1 MRRPFAPLIV
11 LGFSLL
17 LTGAASVLV
26 WASERARD
34 QARFETAAVDAR
46 DRIAARLDTYI
57 AMLRGGAALFASSDS
72 VDAGEFRAYIARLEV
87 PRDYPGIRG
96 IGWSRRV
103 PAADVA
109 AFEAELRATTH
120 PGFAI
125 LPDTPRAEYHAI
137 VYLEPLDRRNQV
149 AIGYDMF
156 SEPTRRAAMQRA
168 AGTGSPALSGQV
180 TLVQEIDERKQAG
193 FLVYVPVYRGGGTP
207 DTEAARWA
215 DLEGFVYAP
224 FRADDLFTGIFG
236 GDHEPLVAFRIF
248 DGTGADPE
256 RLLHDSRNRTGAGQ
270 RDAKFTASSTME
282 RAGHTW
288 TVVFSSLPALES
300 VSGTRFAPAVIGL
313 GLVISLLLFGLTHAE
328 AAARRAA
335 EERAEEV
342 RRGAAERERLHHE
355 VGAHA
360 EELQHANEQMQ
371 RTNDELI
378 RLSVEVES
386 AREIAVHARREAE
399 VASQAKSQFLATMS
413 HELRT
418 PVNAVIGYT
427 DLLEAR
433 VAGPLTEKQGAY
445 LARLHASSRHLAGL
459 IDEVLDLAKVE
470 AGEMST
476 RKERVVLR
484 SPAEAAL
491 AMIAPQATAKGLDV
505 VQDTGCGWDAEFIG
519 DEDRVRQILVD
530 LLGNAI
536 KFTERGGVVVRC
548 RLVSTPGNGGSVLAI
563 DVADTGMGI
572 PAEHLERIFEPFAQV
587 EEGHTRRKGGTG
599 LGLTISQQ
607 LARLMG
613 GELSVE
619 SRVGEGSTF
628 TLRLPRDGATDPAQ
642 AIPRSAAAEST

>member
-256 RLLHDSRNRTGAGQ
+256 RLL
-270 RDAKFTASSTME
+270 
-282 RAGHTW
+282 
-288 TVVFSSLPALES
+288 
-300 VSGTRFAPAVIGL
+300 
-313 GLVISLLLFGLTHAE
+313 
-328 AAARRAA
+328 
-335 EERAEEV
+335 
-342 RRGAAERERLHHE
+342 
-355 VGAHA
+355 
-360 EELQHANEQMQ
+360 
-371 RTNDELI
+371 
-378 RLSVEVES
+378 
-386 AREIAVHARREAE
+386 
-399 VASQAKSQFLATMS
+399 
-413 HELRT
+413 
-418 PVNAVIGYT
+418 
-427 DLLEAR
+427 
-433 VAGPLTEKQGAY
+433 
-445 LARLHASSRHLAGL
+445 
-459 IDEVLDLAKVE
+459 
-470 AGEMST
+470 
-476 RKERVVLR
+476 
-484 SPAEAAL
+484 
-491 AMIAPQATAKGLDV
+491 
-505 VQDTGCGWDAEFIG
+505 
-519 DEDRVRQILVD
+519 
-530 LLGNAI
+530 
-536 KFTERGGVVVRC
+536 
-548 RLVSTPGNGGSVLAI
+548 
-563 DVADTGMGI
+563 
-572 PAEHLERIFEPFAQV
+572 
-587 EEGHTRRKGGTG
+587 
-599 LGLTISQQ
+599 
-607 LARLMG
+607 
-613 GELSVE
+613 
-619 SRVGEGSTF
+619 
-628 TLRLPRDGATDPAQ
+628 
-642 AIPRSAAAEST
+642 